1 MFVGICSAGMGSRVL
16 AHEGKFQEEQMH
28 STRKHFITLAA
39 LLALTVLGSASQI
52 WAQNLELGVRKNKII
67 NGFEAELRGDY
78 RESNGVPTRLTAQ
91 LERINIPTGT
101 PIAFCLVDSITLV
114 KTKLGVGKVKMVGGV
129 PTAEVEL
136 RTSDGDFVPKVTIG
150 DKLQARQSA
159 VAPFKT
165 SPGCGSPLLISGKF
179 Q

>member
-1 MFVGICSAGMGSRVL
+1 MDLVPVVSILARWVHFLAGIMWIGLLYYFNFVQTPSMPREEEIAESVRRVLHEPYVLFVGRI
-16 AHEGKFQEEQMH
+16 E
-28 STRKHFITLAA
+28 
-39 LLALTVLGSASQI
+39 
-52 WAQNLELGVRKNKII
+52 NRKNIGHVVDAVLPLG
-67 NGFEAELRGDY
+67 N
-78 RESNGVPTRLTAQ
+78 VRL
-91 LERINIPTGT
+91 
-101 PIAFCLVDSITLV
+101 
-114 KTKLGVGKVKMVGGV
+114 VGGI

-136 RTSDGDFVPKVTIG
+136 RTSNGDVVPIVTVG

>member
-1 MFVGICSAGMGSRVL
+1 M
-16 AHEGKFQEEQMH
+16 QT
-28 STRKHFITLAA
+28 TRKSLITLAA
-39 LLALTVLGSASQI
+39 LLTLALLSSTTAA
-52 WAQNLELGVRKNKII
+52 WAQSLELGVHKNKII

-78 RESNGVPTRLTAQ
+78 QENNGVPSRLTAQ
-91 LERINIPTGT
+91 LDHIKIPVGT
-101 PIAFCLVDSITLV
+101 PIAFCLVDSVTLV
-114 KTKLGVGKVKMVGGV
+114 KTKLGVAKVKMLAGI

-136 RTSDGDFVPKVTIG
+136 RTSDGNFVPKVTAG

>member
-1 MFVGICSAGMGSRVL
+1 VKSIL
-16 AHEGKFQEEQMH
+16 QEEKMH
-28 STRKHFITLAA
+28 TTRKHFIALASLLVLTL
-39 LLALTVLGSASQI
+39 LGSASQV
-52 WAQNLELGVRKNKII
+52 WAQSLELGVHKNKII
-67 NGFEAELRGDY
+67 NGFEAALRGDY
-78 RESNGVPTRLTAQ
+78 RESNGAPTRLTAE
-91 LERINIPTGT
+91 LDHINIPVGT
-101 PIAFCLVDSITLV
+101 PIAFCLQDSVTLV
-114 KTKLGVGKVKMVGGV
+114 KTKIGVGKVRLVGGI

-136 RTSDGDFVPKVTIG
+136 RTSDGDLVPRVTVG

>member
-1 MFVGICSAGMGSRVL
+1 
-16 AHEGKFQEEQMH
+16 MH
-28 STRKHFITLAA
+28 TTRKHLIALTA
-39 LLALTVLGSASQI
+39 LLVLTALGSSQL
-52 WAQNLELGVRKNKII
+52 WAQSLELGVHKNKII

-78 RESNGVPTRLTAQ
+78 QENNGVPSRITAE
-91 LERINIPTGT
+91 LDHINIPTGT

-114 KTKLGVGKVKMVGGV
+114 KTKIGVAKVKLVGGV

-136 RTSDGDFVPKVTIG
+136 RTSDGDAVPKVTAG

>member
-1 MFVGICSAGMGSRVL
+1 
-16 AHEGKFQEEQMH
+16 MH
-28 STRKHFITLAA
+28 TTRKHMIALAA

-52 WAQNLELGVRKNKII
+52 WAQSLELGVHKNKII
-67 NGFEAELRGDY
+67 NGVEAELRGDY
-78 RESNGVPTRLTAQ
+78 RESNGIPTRLTAQ
-91 LERINIPTGT
+91 LDHINIPVGT
-101 PIAFCLVDSITLV
+101 PIAFCVKDSVTLV
-114 KTKLGVGKVKMVGGV
+114 KTKIGVGKVRLLAGI

-136 RTSDGDFVPKVTIG
+136 RTSDGDLVPKVTVG
-150 DKLQARQSA
+150 DILQARQSA